1 MSARDPQRGGVRRR
15 LFYGFAMQVG
25 AISLAVLLGVG
36 ATSLVI
42 RGSLLERA
50 LLDEAETLTERL
62 QEDPD
67 AAPPH
72 TTNLRAYVLRGPGD
86 AVPDYLTALDDG
98 FHELD
103 DSVPGAIVYVTER
116 EVGRLFLV
124 FQQDYVQSL
133 SLLFGIVPLGLVLL
147 TIYLVTWWTYRM
159 SHRAVSPLVKLARRV
174 ENLNLNRL
182 DDAEFDPDSFAK
194 SDDEVYI
201 LTNALR
207 QLSGRIQRFVER
219 ERNFTRD
226 ASHELRTPV
235 TVIQMAADMLLE
247 EGDLAPYQERSVRRI
262 QGVAKDMHALI
273 EALLMLAR
281 ESGEGM
287 AVKDFCV
294 NDVVSDELDRYE
306 FLVRNK
312 QVRLVQTDRFR
323 MHVLGPPSV
332 LAVMIGN
339 LIRNACAYTN
349 EGDVKVTVGR
359 GFVSVDDSGVGM
371 AEEHVSRVFEP
382 FYRGGRT
389 GKGGHG
395 VGLTIVK
402 RLADRFGWPVEIQ
415 SELGV
420 GTCATIYF
428 PEYTVGDDAVVE
440 RKAVPPVPAGTSLY

>member
-1 MSARDPQRGGVRRR
+1 
-15 LFYGFAMQVG
+15 MQVG